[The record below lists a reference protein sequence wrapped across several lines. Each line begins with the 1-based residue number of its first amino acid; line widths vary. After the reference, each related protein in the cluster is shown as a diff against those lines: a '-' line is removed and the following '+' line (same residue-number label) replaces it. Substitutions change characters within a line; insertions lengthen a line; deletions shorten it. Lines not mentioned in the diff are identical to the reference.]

1 MIGWLACVTKSERDG
16 IEATLHECGDSVA
29 YARLV
34 PSSRGKFMKARSLS
48 VWAALL
54 FAWATVG
61 IGVRC
66 IADTQKSGSPPVLLQ
81 MIRDDAVHAELKL
94 SDLQISR
101 ILSALRGVDGP
112 WFRSRNFELR
122 AREAEI
128 RKLGEQLEE
137 KLQTIL
143 SVSQQKRLLQLQYQ
157 ALGTRMLLR
166 EDVATSLELSKQQRE
181 TLAAAFQETDNV
193 SSQASKEDGGAK
205 QRKQLKQQELAAV
218 EKELTDTQERRL
230 GVLTGAPFDFSVV
243 RRTYPLAPELSLDG
257 ARWIQGESM
266 ELADLQGKVVAIHFY
281 AFQCINC
288 QRNLPLYTV
297 WSKDYEDQGLVVIG
311 IQTPETVAERDAE
324 KVVTA
329 ANREGIEYPLLLD
342 LKSSNWKNWSNTMW
356 PTIYLVDRKG
366 FLRRWWQGELNWKG
380 GNGEQQMRATIE
392 QLLAEQD

>member
-1 MIGWLACVTKSERDG
+1 MR
-16 IEATLHECGDSVA
+16 
-29 YARLV
+29 
-34 PSSRGKFMKARSLS
+34 ARSLS

-61 IGVRC
+61 TGVRC

-94 SDLQISR
+94 SDLQKSR

-112 WFRSRNFELR
+112 WFRSRNFEMR
-122 AREAEI
+122 TREAEI

-143 SVSQQKRLLQLQYQ
+143 NVSQQKRLLQLQYQ

-166 EDVATSLELSKQQRE
+166 EDVATGLELSKQQRE
-181 TLAAAFQETDNV
+181 TLASAFQATDKV
-193 SSQASKEDGGAK
+193 ISQLSGQDGGNK
-205 QRKQLKQQELAAV
+205 QRETLKQQELAVV
-218 EKELTDTQERRL
+218 EEELTDAQEHQL
-230 GVLTGAPFDFSVV
+230 GVLTGAPFDFSLV

-257 ARWIQGESM
+257 ARWIQGDST
-266 ELADLQGKVVAIHFY
+266 ELSDLQGKVVAIHFY

-288 QRNLPLYTV
+288 QRNLPFYTE
-297 WSKDYEDQGLVVIG
+297 WSRDYADRGLVVIG
-311 IQTPETVAERDAE
+311 IQTPETAAERIAE
-324 KVVTA
+324 KVTAA

-342 LKSSNWKNWSNTMW
+342 LKSSNWKTWNNTMW

-366 FLRRWWQGELNWKG
+366 FLRRWWQGELNWQG

-392 QLLAEQD
+392 KLLAEQD

>member
-1 MIGWLACVTKSERDG
+1 MEAITLDCGERF
-16 IEATLHECGDSVA
+16 ARSCLLRTLWETLMR
-29 YARLV
+29 ARL
-34 PSSRGKFMKARSLS
+34 LS
-48 VWAALL
+48 VGAALL
-54 FAWATVG
+54 FAWSTIGAG
-61 IGVRC
+61 IRC
-66 IADTQKSGSPPVLLQ
+66 LAEAQESGSPPVLLQ
-81 MIRDDAVHAELKL
+81 MIRDDAVHEELKL
-94 SDLQISR
+94 SEQQKSR

-112 WFRSRNFELR
+112 WFRSRNLELR
-122 AREAEI
+122 TREAEI
-128 RKLGEQLEE
+128 RKLRGQLDA
-137 KLQTIL
+137 KLQAIL
-143 SVSQQKRLLQLQYQ
+143 NVSQQKRLLQLQYQ

-181 TLAAAFQETDNV
+181 TLAAAFQATDNV
-193 SSQASKEDGGAK
+193 SSQSSEEDGGAK

-218 EKELTDTQERRL
+218 EDELTDTQERRL

-288 QRNLPLYTV
+288 QRNLPIYTA
-297 WSKDYEDQGLVVIG
+297 WSKDYEDRGLVVIG

-324 KVVTA
+324 KVATA

>member
-1 MIGWLACVTKSERDG
+1 MSGWLACVAKSERDG
-16 IEATLHECGDSVA
+16 IESTLHECGDSAA
-29 YARLV
+29 YARVV
-34 PSSRGKFMKARSLS
+34 PSRRGKLMRARSLS

-61 IGVRC
+61 TGVRC

-94 SDLQISR
+94 SDLQKSR

-122 AREAEI
+122 TREAEI

-143 SVSQQKRLLQLQYQ
+143 NVSQQKRLLQLQYQ

-166 EDVATSLELSKQQRE
+166 EDVATGLELSKQQRE
-181 TLAAAFQETDNV
+181 TLASAFQATDKV
-193 SSQASKEDGGAK
+193 ISQLSGQDGGNK
-205 QRKQLKQQELAAV
+205 QRETLKQQELAVV
-218 EKELTDTQERRL
+218 EEELTDAQEHQL
-230 GVLTGAPFDFSVV
+230 GVLTGAPFDFFLV

-257 ARWIQGESM
+257 ARWIQGDSTK
-266 ELADLQGKVVAIHFY
+266 LSDLQGKVVAIHFY

-288 QRNLPLYTV
+288 QRNLPIYTE
-297 WSKDYEDQGLVVIG
+297 WSKDYEDRGLVVIG
-311 IQTPETVAERDAE
+311 IQTPETVAERIAE
-324 KVVTA
+324 KVTAA

-366 FLRRWWQGELNWKG
+366 FLRRWWQGELNWQG